1 MDAFLLNGPVR
12 LVGSVRASGAKNAT
26 LPEMAASLLAE
37 APIAL
42 DDTPDLADVRTM
54 ERLLTGMGV
63 AVARPCPGRIVLDA
77 SRVTSTEAPY
87 DLVRTMRASILVLG
101 PLVARFGEARVS
113 LPGGCAIGV
122 RPVDLHLMALEAM
135 GARVAVEKGYIH
147 AHVSRISPARG
158 RLTGATVRFQTPT
171 VTGTENLLFA
181 AALARGTTVIE
192 NAAREPEVEDTA
204 RLLLRMGARVSGA
217 GTPTITVDGVERL
230 GGTGDVAHAVVPDR
244 IEAGTYLAAG
254 AITGGDVTV
263 TRARAADLGAFLDA
277 LVRAGADVEADADAV
292 RVRAPRPLAATD
304 VATAPHPGFPTDLQ
318 AQFLALMTQA
328 LGTSRITETI
338 FENRFLHAG
347 ELLRL
352 GADVHLDGKTAVVRG
367 PTPLEGAPVTASDL
381 RASAALV
388 LAGLVAKGETR
399 VRRIYHLD
407 RGYADMDGRLRSLGA
422 RVERIDG

>member
-1 MDAFLLNGPVR
+1 VDAFLLKGPVR
-12 LVGSVRASGAKNAT
+12 LEGKVAASGAKNAA
-26 LPEMAASLLAE
+26 LPEMAAALLAD
-37 APIAL
+37 APVAL
-42 DDTPDLADVRTM
+42 DGVPDLADVRTM
-54 ERLLTGMGV
+54 ERLLAGMGV
-63 AVARPCPGRIVLDA
+63 AVAHPAPGRMVLDA

-147 AHVSRISPARG
+147 AHVSRVSPARG
-158 RLTGATVRFQTPT
+158 RLTGATVRFPTPT
-171 VTGTENLLFA
+171 VTGTENVLFA
-181 AALARGTTVIE
+181 AALATGTTVIE
-192 NAAREPEVEDTA
+192 NAAREPEVEDAA
-204 RLLLRMGARVSGA
+204 RLLVRMGARVSGA
-217 GTPTITVDGVERL
+217 GTSTITVEGVERL
-230 GGTGDVAHAVVPDR
+230 GGTGEAPHAVVPDR

-263 TRARAADLGAFLDA
+263 TGARAADLGAFLDA
-277 LVRAGADVEADADAV
+277 LSRAGAEVETTPGGV
-292 RVRAPRPLAATD
+292 RVSAPRPLSATD
-304 VATAPHPGFPTDLQ
+304 VTTEPHPGFPTDLQ

-328 LGTSRITETI
+328 AGTSRITETI

-352 GADVHLDGKTAVVRG
+352 GADIRLDGRTAVVRG

-388 LAGLVAKGETR
+388 LAGLVARGETR
-399 VRRIYHLD
+399 LRRIYHLD

>member
-1 MDAFLLNGPVR
+1 MDAFLIKGPAR
-12 LVGSVRASGAKNAT
+12 LEGSVASSGAKNAA
-26 LPEMAASLLAE
+26 LPEMAAALLAD
-37 APIAL
+37 APVAL
-42 DDTPDLADVRTM
+42 DGVPDLADVRTM
-54 ERLLTGMGV
+54 ERLLAGMGV
-63 AVARPCPGRIVLDA
+63 AVAHPAPGRTVLDA
-77 SRVTSTEAPY
+77 SSVTSTEAPY

-135 GARVAVEKGYIH
+135 GARIAVEKGYIH
-147 AHVSRISPARG
+147 AHVSRVSPARG
-158 RLTGATVRFQTPT
+158 RLTGATVRFPTPT
-171 VTGTENLLFA
+171 VTGTENVLFA

-192 NAAREPEVEDTA
+192 NAAREPEVEDAA
-204 RLLLRMGARVSGA
+204 RLLVRMGARVSGA
-217 GTPTITVDGVERL
+217 GTPTITVEGVERL
-230 GGTGDVAHAVVPDR
+230 SGTGDAPHAVVPDR

-263 TRARAADLGAFLDA
+263 TGARAADLGAFLDA
-277 LVRAGADVEADADAV
+277 LVRAGAEVETTPGAV
-292 RVRAPRPLAATD
+292 RVRAPRPLVAAD
-304 VATAPHPGFPTDLQ
+304 VTTGPHPGFPTDLQ

-328 LGTSRITETI
+328 SGTCRITETI

-352 GADVHLDGKTAVVRG
+352 GADVRLDGRTAIVRG

>member
-1 MDAFLLNGPVR
+1 MDAFLLKGPVR
-12 LVGSVRASGAKNAT
+12 LAGSVRASGAKNAA
-26 LPEMAASLLAE
+26 LPEMAAALLSD
-37 APIAL
+37 APIVL
-42 DDTPDLADVRTM
+42 DDLPDLADVATM
-54 ERLLTGMGV
+54 ERLLAGMGV
-63 AVARPCPGRIVLDA
+63 ALARPSGGRLVLDA

-147 AHVSRISPARG
+147 AHVSRVSPSRG
-158 RLTGATVRFQTPT
+158 RLAGATVRFPTPT

-192 NAAREPEVEDTA
+192 NAALEPEVEDTA
-204 RLLLRMGARVSGA
+204 RLLIRMGARVRGA
-217 GTPTITVDGVERL
+217 GTSTITVEGVERL
-230 GGTGDVAHAVVPDR
+230 GGTGDAPHAVVGDR
-244 IEAGTYLAAG
+244 IEAGTYLTAA

-263 TRARAADLGAFLDA
+263 TRARAGDLGAFLDA
-277 LVRAGADVEADADAV
+277 LVRAGADVETGPDSV
-292 RVRAPRPLAATD
+292 RVCAPRPLAATD
-304 VATAPHPGFPTDLQ
+304 VTTAPHPGFPTDLQ

-328 LGTSRITETI
+328 HGTSRITEMV

-352 GADVHLDGKTAVVRG
+352 GADVRLDGKTAIVRG

>member
-1 MDAFLLNGPVR
+1 VDAFLVKGSAR
-12 LVGSVRASGAKNAT
+12 LEGSVAASGAKNAA
-26 LPEMAASLLAE
+26 LPEMAAALLADT
-37 APIAL
+37 PVAL
-42 DDTPDLADVRTM
+42 AGVPDLADVRTM
-54 ERLLTGMGV
+54 ERLLAGMGV
-63 AVARPCPGRIVLDA
+63 AITRPEPGAVVLDA
-77 SRVTSTEAPY
+77 AGVTSTEAPY

-122 RPVDLHLMALEAM
+122 RPVDLHLTALEAM

-147 AHVSRISPARG
+147 AHVSRVSTARG
-158 RLTGATVRFQTPT
+158 RLTGATVRFPAPT
-171 VTGTENLLFA
+171 VTGTENVLFA
-181 AALARGTTVIE
+181 ASLARGTTVIE
-192 NAAREPEVEDTA
+192 NAAQEPEVEDTA
-204 RLLLRMGARVSGA
+204 TLLVRMGARISGA
-217 GTPTITVDGVERL
+217 GTTTITVEGVERL
-230 GGTGDVAHAVVPDR
+230 GGTLDTPHAVVPDR

-263 TRARAADLGAFLDA
+263 TGARASDLGAFLDA
-277 LVRAGADVEADADAV
+277 LTRAGVEVDATRGAI
-292 RVRAPRPLAATD
+292 RVRAPRPLTATD
-304 VATAPHPGFPTDLQ
+304 VSTAPHPGFPTDLQ

-328 LGTSRITETI
+328 AGTSRITETI

-352 GADVHLDGKTAVVRG
+352 GADVRLDARTAVVHG
-367 PTPLEGAPVTASDL
+367 PASLEGAPVTASDL

>member
-1 MDAFLLNGPVR
+1 VDAFLLRGPVR
-12 LVGSVRASGAKNAT
+12 LEGTVPASGAKNAA
-26 LPEMAASLLAE
+26 LPEMAAALLAE
-37 APIAL
+37 APVAL
-42 DDTPDLADVRTM
+42 DGVPDLADVRTM
-54 ERLLTGMGV
+54 ERLLAGMGV
-63 AVARPCPGRIVLDA
+63 SLERPAPGRVVLDA

-147 AHVSRISPARG
+147 AHVSRVSPARG
-158 RLTGATVRFQTPT
+158 RLTGATVRFPTQT
-171 VTGTENLLFA
+171 VTGTENVLFA

-204 RLLLRMGARVSGA
+204 RLLVRMGARVSGA
-217 GTPTITVDGVERL
+217 GTSTITVEGVERL
-230 GGTGDVAHAVVPDR
+230 GGTGDAPHAVVPDR

-263 TRARAADLGAFLDA
+263 TGARAADLGAFLDA
-277 LVRAGADVEADADAV
+277 LARAGAEVEALPGGV
-292 RVRAPRPLAATD
+292 RVRAPRPLVATD
-304 VATAPHPGFPTDLQ
+304 VTTEPHPGFPTDLQ

-328 LGTSRITETI
+328 SGTSRITETI

-352 GADVHLDGKTAVVRG
+352 GADVRLDGRTAIVRG
-367 PTPLEGAPVTASDL
+367 PTLLEGAPVTASDL

>member
-1 MDAFLLNGPVR
+1 MDAFLLKGPVR
-12 LVGSVRASGAKNAT
+12 LEGSVAASGAKNAA
-26 LPEMAASLLAE
+26 LPEMAAALLADE
-37 APIAL
+37 PVAL
-42 DDTPDLADVRTM
+42 DGVPDLADVRTM
-54 ERLLTGMGV
+54 ERLLAGMGV
-63 AVARPCPGRIVLDA
+63 AITRPSPGRVVLDA

-147 AHVSRISPARG
+147 AHVSRVSPARG
-158 RLTGATVRFQTPT
+158 RLTGSTVRFPTPT
-171 VTGTENLLFA
+171 VTGTENVLFA

-192 NAAREPEVEDTA
+192 NAAREPEVEDSA
-204 RLLLRMGARVSGA
+204 RLLVRMGARVSGA
-217 GTPTITVDGVERL
+217 GTPTITVEGVERL
-230 GGTGDVAHAVVPDR
+230 GGTGGAPHAVVPDR

-263 TRARAADLGAFLDA
+263 TGARAADLGAFLDA
-277 LVRAGADVEADADAV
+277 LVRAGADVTSGPAGV

-304 VATAPHPGFPTDLQ
+304 VETAPHPGFPTDLQ

-328 LGTSRITETI
+328 SGTSRITETI

-352 GADVHLDGKTAVVRG
+352 GADIRLDGRTAIVRG
-367 PTPLEGAPVTASDL
+367 PAPLEGAPVTASDL

-422 RVERIDG
+422 NVERIDG

>member
-1 MDAFLLNGPVR
+1 MDAFLLKGAVQ
-12 LVGSVRASGAKNAT
+12 LAGAVAASGAKNAA
-26 LPEMAASLLAE
+26 LPEMAAALLAD
-37 APIAL
+37 APVAL
-42 DDTPDLADVRTM
+42 DGVPDLADVRTM
-54 ERLLTGMGV
+54 ERLLSGMGV
-63 AVARPCPGRIVLDA
+63 AIARPAPGRIVLDA

-122 RPVDLHLMALEAM
+122 RPVDFHLRALEAM

-147 AHVSRISPARG
+147 AYVSYVSAARG
-158 RLTGATVRFQTPT
+158 RLIGTTVRFPAPT
-171 VTGTENLLFA
+171 VTGTENVLFA

-204 RLLLRMGARVSGA
+204 RLLVRMGARVSGA
-217 GTPTITVDGVERL
+217 GTPTVTVEGVERL
-230 GGTGDVAHAVVPDR
+230 GGTPDAPHEVVPDR

-263 TRARAADLGAFLDA
+263 TGARAGDLGAFLET
-277 LVRAGADVEADADAV
+277 LIRAGAEVDVTPV
-292 RVRAPRPLAATD
+292 GIRVRAPRPLAATD
-304 VATAPHPGFPTDLQ
+304 VTTGPYPGFPTDLQ
-318 AQFLALMTQA
+318 AQVLAVMTQA
-328 LGTSRITETI
+328 AGASRITETI

-347 ELLRL
+347 ELRRL
-352 GADVHLDGKTAVVRG
+352 GAEIHLDGRTAIVRG
-367 PTPLEGAPVTASDL
+367 ATPLEGAPVTASDL

>member
-1 MDAFLLNGPVR
+1 VDAFLVKGSLP
-12 LVGSVRASGAKNAT
+12 LKGSVAASGAKNAA
-26 LPEMAASLLAE
+26 LPEMAAALLADS
-37 APIAL
+37 PVAL
-42 DDTPDLADVRTM
+42 DGVPALADVATM
-54 ERLLTGMGV
+54 ERLLSGMGV
-63 AVARPCPGRIVLDA
+63 AFTREAPGRLVLDA

-101 PLVARFGEARVS
+101 PLLARFGEARVS

-122 RPVDLHLMALEAM
+122 RPVDLHLLALEAM

-147 AHVSRISPARG
+147 AHVSRVSSARG
-158 RLTGATVRFQTPT
+158 RLAGTTIRFPQPT
-171 VTGTENLLFA
+171 VTGTENVLFA
-181 AALARGTTVIE
+181 AVLARGTTVIE

-204 RLLLRMGARVSGA
+204 RLLVRMGARISGA
-217 GTPTITVDGVERL
+217 GTATVTVEGVERL
-230 GGTGDVAHAVVPDR
+230 AGTGDAPHAVAPDR

-263 TRARAADLGAFLDA
+263 TGARAADLGAFLDA
-277 LVRAGADVEADADAV
+277 LARAGAEVEVARDTIRV
-292 RVRAPRPLAATD
+292 RVPRPLAATD
-304 VATAPHPGFPTDLQ
+304 VTTAPHPGFPTDLQ

-328 LGTSRITETI
+328 EGTSRITETI

-347 ELLRL
+347 ELARL
-352 GADVHLDGKTAVVRG
+352 GADVRLDGHTATVRG
-367 PTPLEGAPVTASDL
+367 PAPLEGAPVTASDL

-388 LAGLVAKGETR
+388 LAGLAAKGETR

-422 RVERIDG
+422 HVERIDG

>member
-1 MDAFLLNGPVR
+1 VDAFLLKGPVR
-12 LVGSVRASGAKNAT
+12 LVGSVRASGAKNAA
-26 LPEMAASLLAE
+26 LPEMAAALLAD
-37 APIAL
+37 APVAL
-42 DDTPDLADVRTM
+42 DGVPDLADVKTM

-63 AVARPCPGRIVLDA
+63 AFVRPSEGRVVLDA

-135 GARVAVEKGYIH
+135 GARVAVENGYIH
-147 AHVSRISPARG
+147 AHVSRVSPAQG
-158 RLTGATVRFQTPT
+158 RLTGASVRFPTST

-192 NAAREPEVEDTA
+192 NAALEPEVVDTA
-204 RLLLRMGARVSGA
+204 RLLLRMGARVRGA
-217 GTPTITVDGVERL
+217 GTPTITVEGVEHL
-230 GGTGDVAHAVVPDR
+230 AGTGDAPHAVVPDR
-244 IEAGTYLAAG
+244 IEAGTYLTAG

-277 LVRAGADVEADADAV
+277 LVRAGVDVEAGPDAV

-304 VATAPHPGFPTDLQ
+304 VTTAPHPGFPTDLQ

-328 LGTSRITETI
+328 HGTSRITETV

-407 RGYADMDGRLRSLGA
+407 RGYADMDGRLRGLGA
-422 RVERIDG
+422 HVERIDG

>member
-1 MDAFLLNGPVR
+1 MDAFLIKGPAR
-12 LVGSVRASGAKNAT
+12 LEGTVSASGAKNAA
-26 LPEMAASLLAE
+26 LPEMAAALLAD
-37 APIAL
+37 APVAL
-42 DDTPDLADVRTM
+42 DGVPDLADVRTM
-54 ERLLTGMGV
+54 GRLLAGMGV
-63 AVARPCPGRIVLDA
+63 SLAQPASGRMVLDA

-122 RPVDLHLMALEAM
+122 RPVDLHLMALETM

-147 AHVSRISPARG
+147 AHVSRVSPARG
-158 RLTGATVRFQTPT
+158 RLMGATVRFPTQT
-171 VTGTENLLFA
+171 VTGTENVLFA

-204 RLLLRMGARVSGA
+204 RLLVRMGARVSGA
-217 GTPTITVDGVERL
+217 GTSTITVEGVERL
-230 GGTGDVAHAVVPDR
+230 GGTGDTPHAVVPDR

-263 TRARAADLGAFLDA
+263 TGARAADLGAFLDA
-277 LVRAGADVEADADAV
+277 LARAGAEVEALPGAV
-292 RVRAPRPLAATD
+292 RVGAPRPLVATD
-304 VATAPHPGFPTDLQ
+304 VTTEPHPGFPTDLQ

-328 LGTSRITETI
+328 SGTSRITETI

-352 GADVHLDGKTAVVRG
+352 GADVRLDGRTAIVRG